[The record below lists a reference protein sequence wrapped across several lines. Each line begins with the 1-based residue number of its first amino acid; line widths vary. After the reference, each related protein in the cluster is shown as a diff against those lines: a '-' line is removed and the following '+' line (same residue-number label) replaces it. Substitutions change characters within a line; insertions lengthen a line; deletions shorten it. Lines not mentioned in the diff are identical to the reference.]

1 MVKKQSL
8 SDLLQEEAQ
17 KFTPP
22 EGESAI
28 EVTAEKIVE
37 EQASSDEES
46 SAQPLEPTST
56 KRTSSTKADLET
68 TVKELTSNLETSHKK
83 EASLGQEIADL
94 QSKLSKQKTF
104 ASEQKSLL
112 EQLTKELE
120 ETKKTALQLAEANS
134 KLIEE
139 INALK
144 QTAEDNSKLAVAVK
158 ETSAIKPV
166 KEQYNPYNYKK
177 SHLSSERLAQN
188 QPDEYAGSVAKETS
202 AIKPVKDHY
211 NPLNYKKSHRSS
223 QPLAQ
228 NQPQNQPNEYPESSN
243 EMWLLD

>member
-1 MVKKQSL
+1 MARKQSL

-37 EQASSDEES
+37 EQAESDEES
-46 SAQPLEPTST
+46 LGQPLELTST
-56 KRTSSTKADLET
+56 KRSPTKADLEA
-68 TVKELTSNLETSHKK
+68 TVKELTNNLETSHKK
-83 EASLGQEIADL
+83 EASLGQEITDL

-104 ASEQKSLL
+104 VSEQKSLL
-112 EQLTKELE
+112 EQLAKELD

-134 KLIEE
+134 LLIEE
-139 INALK
+139 INSFK
-144 QTAEDNSKLAVAVK
+144 KEAEQKAEEKSKLVV
-158 ETSAIKPV
+158 
-166 KEQYNPYNYKK
+166 
-177 SHLSSERLAQN
+177 
-188 QPDEYAGSVAKETS
+188 KETS

-223 QPLAQ
+223 ETLAQ
-228 NQPQNQPNEYPESSN
+228 AQPQNQPNEYPDSSN

>member
-1 MVKKQSL
+1 MARKQSL

-28 EVTAEKIVE
+28 EVTAEKVVE

-46 SAQPLEPTST
+46 STQIPDPTSAR
-56 KRTSSTKADLET
+56 RTSHTKADLET
-68 TVKELTSNLETSHKK
+68 TVKELTINLEASHKK
-83 EASLGQEIADL
+83 SASLGQEVADL

-112 EQLTKELE
+112 EELTKELD

-134 KLIEE
+134 QLIEE

-144 QTAEDNSKLAVAVK
+144 QTAEDKSKLAVAVK
-158 ETSAIKPV
+158 ESSAIKPV
-166 KEQYNPYNYKK
+166 KE
-177 SHLSSERLAQN
+177 
-188 QPDEYAGSVAKETS
+188 
-202 AIKPVKDHY
+202 HY

-223 QPLAQ
+223 ETLAQ
-228 NQPQNQPNEYPESSN
+228 NQPQNQPNEYPDSSN

>member
-1 MVKKQSL
+1 MVRKQSL

-22 EGESAI
+22 EGESVI
-28 EVTAEKIVE
+28 EVTAEKIAE
-37 EQASSDEES
+37 EQALSDEES
-46 SAQPLEPTST
+46 SAQTPDQNST
-56 KRTSSTKADLET
+56 KRTSPTKADLET
-68 TVKELTSNLETSHKK
+68 TVKELTINLEKSHKN

-94 QSKLSKQKTF
+94 QSKLSRQKTL
-104 ASEQKSLL
+104 ASEQKLL
-112 EQLTKELE
+112 VEQVAKELE

-134 KLIEE
+134 QLIEE

-144 QTAEDNSKLAVAVK
+144 QTAEDKSKLAVAVK

-166 KEQYNPYNYKK
+166 KE
-177 SHLSSERLAQN
+177 
-188 QPDEYAGSVAKETS
+188 
-202 AIKPVKDHY
+202 HY

-223 QPLAQ
+223 ETLAQ
-228 NQPQNQPNEYPESSN
+228 SQPQNQPNEYPDSSN